1 MRISYIDVFRGLL
14 MLLVVL
20 GHAIGSSDD
29 YVNKI
34 ILSFHMPAF
43 FFLSGMCFHSKS
55 SNILEALKKKSKSLV
70 WPYFTFSILGVVLYW
85 LLLAGTS
92 KDLGVTVL
100 QTVVGI
106 IWNDGFYGSIV
117 APGFWFVYDLIW
129 ITLIQILTIRVNR
142 SLKFCVV
149 LLLSVYLYMYSS
161 QFYFSSELLRIL
173 IGYSFFIVGELFVHV
188 SNFLKVSKMMGGV
201 NRAFYM

>member
-43 FFLSGMCFHSKS
+43 FFLSGICFHSR
-55 SNILEALKKKSKSLV
+55 SNNVLETLKKKSKSLV
-70 WPYFTFSILGVVLYW
+70 YPYFTFSILGVMLYW

-92 KDLGVTVL
+92 KDLGVSVM
-100 QTVVGI
+100 QTVVGV
-106 IWNDGFYGSIV
+106 IWNDDYYGTIV

-129 ITLIQILTIRVNR
+129 ITLIHILTMRVNR

-149 LLLSVYLYMYSS
+149 LLLSVYMYSS
-161 QFYFSSELLRIL
+161 RFSLPSELLRIL
-173 IGYSFFIVGELFVHV
+173 IGYSFFIAGEAFA
-188 SNFLKVSKMMGGV
+188 KVCNTLMVNKITGGV
-201 NRAFYM
+201 NRACYIQ